1 MVYSGRVISAP
12 SGTKMLLMN
21 LPFLCDENRDLFVL
35 IRLVKMIISKHIIS
49 VCVQELQIRI
59 AYAELKFDQKR
70 TGESLKCP
78 QTLKGLSHG
87 SVKKT
92 KLQLGQGGGGRGRR
106 SVHR

>member
-1 MVYSGRVISAP
+1 VYSGRVISAP

-59 AYAELKFDQKR
+59 AYAELKYDQKR
-70 TGESLKCP
+70 TGESFECP

-87 SVKKT
+87 SVKK
-92 KLQLGQGGGGRGRR
+92 RR
-106 SVHR
+106 SNRDRGGARKEECA